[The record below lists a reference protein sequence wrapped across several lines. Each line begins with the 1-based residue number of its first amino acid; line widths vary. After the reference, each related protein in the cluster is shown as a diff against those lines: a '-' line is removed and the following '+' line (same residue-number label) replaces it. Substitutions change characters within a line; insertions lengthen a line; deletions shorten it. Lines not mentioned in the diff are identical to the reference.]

1 MTHNN
6 SKLAAKI
13 ALYQPDIP
21 QNTAS
26 IIRTCSCLGVKLEI
40 IEPCGFT
47 FQDKRFRRVVMDYL
61 DEKMIKIYENS
72 DQFFEAK
79 KESRIILMTTKSK
92 DSLKSFRIQ
101 KNDTFLFGRESAGV
115 PKSIHQKVDKRITIP
130 MLQEKRSLNL
140 STTVSMVLS
149 KLVLQ

>member
-6 SKLAAKI
+6 PKLTAKI

-47 FQDKRFRRVVMDYL
+47 FHDKRFRRVV
-61 DEKMIKIYENS
+61 
-72 DQFFEAK
+72 
-79 KESRIILMTTKSK
+79 
-92 DSLKSFRIQ
+92 
-101 KNDTFLFGRESAGV
+101 
-115 PKSIHQKVDKRITIP
+115 
-130 MLQEKRSLNL
+130 
-140 STTVSMVLS
+140 TVSYTHLTLPTSYAV
-149 KLVLQ
+149 

>member
-6 SKLAAKI
+6 TKLTAKI

-47 FQDKRFRRVVMDYL
+47 FHDKRFRRVVMDYL

-79 KESRIILMTTKSK
+79 KNSRVVLMTTKAK
-92 DSLKSFRIQ
+92 DSIKSFKIK

-115 PKSIHQKVDKRITIP
+115 PNNIHHEVDKRIKIP
-130 MLQEKRSLNL
+130 LLKKKRSLNL
-140 STTVSMVLS
+140 STTVSMVVS
-149 KLVLQ
+149 KLIL